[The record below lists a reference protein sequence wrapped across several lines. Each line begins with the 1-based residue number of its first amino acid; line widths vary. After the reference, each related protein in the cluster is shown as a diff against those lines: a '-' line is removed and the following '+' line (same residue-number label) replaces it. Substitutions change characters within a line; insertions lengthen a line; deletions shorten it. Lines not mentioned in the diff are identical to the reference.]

1 MDQFIYRIWKKLH
14 LIISSEDA
22 YETWFPPT
30 PRLKGKFGIQK
41 NATARYDSAMVPNSC
56 TPNRN
61 GNTKLQVSTPSLSF
75 RFSKYNILLSVL
87 ALCPQVL
94 H

>member
-22 YETWFPPT
+22 YETRFPPT

-41 NATARYDSAMVPNSC
+41 NATARYDSAMVPQLMYAKQEWKHETASV
-56 TPNRN
+56 
-61 GNTKLQVSTPSLSF
+61 NTESFLSF
-75 RFSKYNILLSVL
+75 L
-87 ALCPQVL
+87 
-94 H
+94 